1 MCMSWDAVSSWT
13 QHLDLKV
20 ETIEDGDKLH
30 IFLSSPITLKNETIM
45 EGKGNLGLPI
55 CVLSLR

>member
-1 MCMSWDAVSSWT
+1 MCMSWDAVSGWT

-20 ETIEDGDKLH
+20 ETIKDGDKLH

>member
-1 MCMSWDAVSSWT
+1 MCMSWDPVSGWT

-30 IFLSSPITLKNETIM
+30 ILLSSPITLRNETIM
-45 EGKGNLGLPI
+45 EGKGSLGQPI
-55 CVLSLR
+55 CVLSLK